1 MQEMKEGLVVAKRLE
16 SYLNDLMWSQA
27 ELARR
32 TGMSVVTVN
41 RAVHDMPITKASAL
55 KIAKVIGD
63 EIGEKLTLKDF
74 SGLKVEA
81 VTTKKRDT
89 RRKKATEEK

>member
-1 MQEMKEGLVVAKRLE
+1 MQEMQEVQEVAKRLE
-16 SYLNDLMWSQA
+16 TYLNELMWSQS

-32 TGMSVVTVN
+32 ADLSIVTVN

-63 EIGEKLTLKDF
+63 ELGEKLTMSDF
-74 SGLKVEA
+74 SGLKVES
-81 VTTKKRDT
+81 VTMKKRDT
-89 RRKKATEEK
+89 RKKTRKED